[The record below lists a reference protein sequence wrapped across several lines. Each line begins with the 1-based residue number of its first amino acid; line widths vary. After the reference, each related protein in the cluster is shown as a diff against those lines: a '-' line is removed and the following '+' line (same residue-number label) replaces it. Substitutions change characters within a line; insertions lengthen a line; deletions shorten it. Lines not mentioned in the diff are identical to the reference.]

1 MSSMELKT
9 HQRPSTDIQSRRNSV
24 PLSED
29 LLLGVLV
36 LALGAGFTVLG
47 GFALPDWQRTGFWQ
61 SATFDDLIGATAIAA
76 GIAIVLWWLVSM
88 LAAVAAALLFARGN
102 HRLAARFGRLA
113 PGFMRRLAIALLGIN
128 LTTVPLAY
136 AGQTTGPTAPAVQE
150 APGQESVEPAYR
162 GVDPAWKP
170 RTAAPPPAAALPPAA
185 TRAVRVVEA
194 GESLWSIAA
203 TTLGAGAAA
212 SDIAAEWP
220 RWYAQNR
227 ESVGPDPDRLLAGA
241 ELQVPDP
248 A

>member
-1 MSSMELKT
+1 MSSMNLKT
-9 HQRPSTDIQSRRNSV
+9 HQTSSKGIQVHRHSV

-76 GIAIVLWWLVSM
+76 GVAIVLWWLVSM

-102 HRLAARFGRLA
+102 RRVAARFGRLA
-113 PGFMRRLAIALLGIN
+113 PGFIRRLAIALLGIN

-136 AGQTTGPTAPAVQE
+136 AGQATNPAAPAAQE
-150 APGQESVEPAYR
+150 APGQESVEPTYR

-170 RTAAPPPAAALPPAA
+170 RNANPPPNAAPPPAA
-185 TRAVRVVEA
+185 TRSVRVVAA

-203 TTLGAGAAA
+203 TTLRAGAAA

-227 ESVGPDPDRLLAGA
+227 ESVGPDPDRLLAGS
-241 ELQVPDP
+241 ELQAPDP